1 METRRPGAAFE
12 DLCMADWPDNRNT
25 GPHRPEADRTV
36 IRRPGMAPR
45 AGPGVSSE
53 PPRSS
58 GAAPAQ
64 AQAKPASGRGSR
76 MGYVALALGFLLL
89 GGVAGGVSHLISSG
103 AISFSPPEESGSLEL
118 AETAGSATAD
128 PLQERGPGPEEEVAS
143 DAAPVQSGAVE
154 IGNEEELN
162 IPADPFYDMALS
174 AVIPLAGDPVLL
186 KDGAASRRV
195 DLSERA
201 LPPTAEEAGNSLI
214 PAASAYVLDSR
225 MLDDDGKLV
234 IRAPGSEADFQF
246 GNFGG
251 GDESDGLVIEEEE
264 TTSGG
269 TDLPVFLKPSTDTLD
284 LYLSE
289 RPIGQGP
296 SRIELREVIAEPLS
310 LKDYLLENGFDEDA
324 VKPLIEFVSSEFSK
338 SDLVA
343 GDKIAVRG
351 IRMANRVGR
360 VGDYYRPVQVSI
372 YSADD
377 YLGTAALSNER
388 DGPIYV
394 AGADPWFGKT
404 IARDKVEGDKTAG
417 AGNNHRLIDGL
428 YATAVRNAVPASI
441 VGEAIAYLAPMTDLQ
456 RAIREDERF
465 TLVFTD
471 VPRDDKRGG
480 GRVLFAGVRDGNDWA
495 IRCYVMKAP
504 GNRGFACVSEGGRV
518 SLSGAMLVP
527 VKGVLTSKFGMRFHP
542 IKKTERL
549 HAGVDWAA
557 PTGTPIRAAF
567 SGKVTY
573 RDVRG
578 GYGNFIELS
587 HKGGITSRYAHM
599 HEYADG
605 IEMGSVVQ
613 AGDLIGYVGTTGLS
627 TGPHLHFEI
636 RTGGEPTD
644 PLSFEME
651 TGADAPQ
658 SVASSDIRGYQKSIT
673 DLLTV
678 Q

>member
-1 METRRPGAAFE
+1 
-12 DLCMADWPDNRNT
+12 MAQWPDT
-25 GPHRPEADRTV
+25 QSPGSSRPENDRTV
-36 IRRPGMAPR
+36 IRRPGQ
-45 AGPGVSSE
+45 
-53 PPRSS
+53 
-58 GAAPAQ
+58 GAAPAGAAPIG
-64 AQAKPASGRGSR
+64 AQTGGGKPPPPPPPPPPPQKKAPGRSSR
-76 MGYVALALGFLLL
+76 AGFLALAFGCLVL
-89 GGVAGGVSHLISSG
+89 GGAGGWIAHLLASG
-103 AISFSPPEESGSLEL
+103 AISFSPPKETALPERAEATATDAPDEQIAELPSEEESEVSEAGQQSP
-118 AETAGSATAD
+118 AE
-128 PLQERGPGPEEEVAS
+128 
-143 DAAPVQSGAVE
+143 AAFA
-154 IGNEEELN
+154 NEEELN

-186 KDGAASRRV
+186 KDSAASRRV
-195 DLSERA
+195 DLSARA
-201 LPPTAEEAGNSLI
+201 VPIAADGELKSGI
-214 PAASAYVLDSR
+214 PAASAFVLDSR

-251 GDESDGLVIEEEE
+251 GDESDGLVVDEQDAA
-264 TTSGG
+264 SDQPA
-269 TDLPVFLKPSTDTLD
+269 DLPVFLKPSTDTLD

-296 SRIELREVIAEPLS
+296 SRIELRQEIAEAVS
-310 LKDYLLENGFDEDA
+310 LKAYLLENGFEEEA
-324 VKPLIEFVSSEFSK
+324 IKPLLEFAGTEFNK

-343 GDKIAVRG
+343 GDKIALRG
-351 IRMANRVGR
+351 IRMPNRLGR

-372 YSADD
+372 YTPDD

-388 DGPIYV
+388 DGPAYV
-394 AGADPWFGKT
+394 HGADPWFGKT
-404 IARDKVEGDKTAG
+404 IAQDRIDDDRKSADTRS
-417 AGNNHRLIDGL
+417 HRLIDGL

-456 RAIREDERF
+456 QPIREGERF

-480 GRVLFAGVRDGNDWA
+480 GKVLFAGVRQGNDWSV
-495 IRCYVMKAP
+495 RCYVMKAP
-504 GNRGFACVSEGGRV
+504 GNRGFACVSEGGKV

-567 SGKVTY
+567 SGKVSY

-587 HKGGITSRYAHM
+587 HKEGTTSRYAHM

-605 IEMGSVVQ
+605 IQLGSVVQ

-636 RTGGEPTD
+636 RMRGEPTD

-651 TGADAPQ
+651 AGSDAPQ
-658 SVASSDIRGYQKSIT
+658 SVAGSDIRDYQKSIT
-673 DLLTV
+673 EILTV
-678 Q
+678 H